1 MEKEVQLM
9 RERILLRP
17 YRLSDVECLYEA
29 VSESIVEVS
38 VWLPWCHANYSIEE
52 SKTWIESRAEAW
64 EKGTAY
70 EFAITDSGNGFYLG
84 GCGLNQIDSAHKIA
98 NLGYWVRSG
107 QTRHG
112 VATTA
117 ILLLAQFG
125 FRELRLNRIEI
136 VVAVGNK
143 ASQRVAEKAGAIREG
158 VLRNRLAVHDKV
170 HDAVMFSFIP
180 PDLGSSY

>member
-1 MEKEVQLM
+1 MDKEVQLIG
-9 RERILLRP
+9 ERILLRP
-17 YRLSDVECLYEA
+17 YILSDMECLYEA
-29 VSESIVEVS
+29 ARESIAEVS
-38 VWLPWCHANYSIEE
+38 VWLPWCHSNYSIEE
-52 SKTWIESRAEAW
+52 SRTWIELCAEAW
-64 EKGTAY
+64 AKGTAY
-70 EFAITDSGNGFYLG
+70 EFAIIDSMSGSYLG
-84 GCGLNQIDSAHKIA
+84 GCGLNQINFDHKVA
-98 NLGYWVRSG
+98 NLGYWVRSS

-112 VATTA
+112 AATTA
-117 ILLLAQFG
+117 TLLLAQFG

-158 VLRNRLAVHDKV
+158 VLRNRLAVHDKA